1 MRRILW
7 ILVGLVLVLP
17 APAVGTGGDEEGEL
31 GAQPARALALQAL
44 SILEQGVSHELAMEK
59 LDLALAS
66 PDQDDVDVGAL
77 RRARAALAGERP
89 ERAEEL
95 LRRVFPEDDEH
106 LIGVTLRPHRGAP
119 ELVAGIIAAAI
130 GALAVLGLVRRRRA
144 ERPEDPRSGSGAA
157 AA

>member
-7 ILVGLVLVLP
+7 ILAGLVLLLP
-17 APAVGTGGDEEGEL
+17 SPAVGTGGDEEGEL

-44 SILEQGVSHELAMEK
+44 SILEQGVSHE
-59 LDLALAS
+59 LALAS

-106 LIGVTLRPHRGAP
+106 LIGVTLRPHRGTP
-119 ELVAGIIAAAI
+119 ELIAGIIAAVIA
-130 GALAVLGLVRRRRA
+130 ALALLGLVRRRGA
-144 ERPEDPRSGSGAA
+144 ERPAEPRSGSGATA
-157 AA
+157 A